1 MDMITY
7 EYKAVDLS
15 LLGGSDSVISSFNEQ
30 GIIGWELVA
39 VMGGVG
45 YFKRSSNNGF
55 DSTTASVST
64 DEDSS
69 SMTIITTDNVSGEEV
84 PLEEAQPP
92 KRRIGR
98 PPREDRQV
106 GDLMAEDSI
115 MPSPESI
122 Q

>member
-1 MDMITY
+1 MITY

-15 LLGGSDSVISSFNEQ
+15 LLGGTDSVVTAFNEQ
-30 GIIGWELVA
+30 GAIGWDLVA

-45 YFKRSSNNGF
+45 YFKRSSDNGF

-64 DEDSS
+64 EESP
-69 SMTIITTDNVSGEEV
+69 SMTIITTNTVSGEEV
-84 PLEEAQPP
+84 PLEEKQPP

-106 GDLMAEDSI
+106 GVLMAEDSI
-115 MPSPESI
+115 MPSPDSI

>member
-1 MDMITY
+1 MITY
-7 EYKAVDLS
+7 EYMAVDLS
-15 LLGGSDSVISSFNEQ
+15 LYGGTGSVIDAFNEQ
-30 GIIGWELVA
+30 GNIGWELTA
-39 VMGGVG
+39 VMGGIG
-45 YFKRSSNNGF
+45 YFKRSSDNGF
-55 DSTTASVST
+55 DSSTVSVSI
-64 DEDSS
+64 EDSA

-106 GDLMAEDSI
+106 GVLMAEDSI
-115 MPSPESI
+115 MPAPESI

>member
-1 MDMITY
+1 MITY
-7 EYKAVDLS
+7 EYKFIDLS
-15 LLGGSDSVISSFNEQ
+15 LLGGSASVIDAFNEQ
-30 GIIGWELVA
+30 GGIGWELVS
-39 VMGGVG
+39 VVGGVG

-55 DSTTASVST
+55 DSTTVSVSAG
-64 DEDSS
+64 EDSS

-84 PLEEAQPP
+84 LLEEKEPP

-106 GDLMAEDSI
+106 GVLLAEDSI

>member
-1 MDMITY
+1 MILY

-15 LLGGSDSVISSFNEQ
+15 LLGGTDSVIASFNEQ
-30 GIIGWELVA
+30 GSIGWDLVS
-39 VMGGVG
+39 VMGGIG
-45 YFKRSSNNGF
+45 YFKRSSDNGF
-55 DSTTASVST
+55 DSSMSSVST
-64 DEDSS
+64 EDSS
-69 SMTIITTDNVSGEEV
+69 SMTIITTNEVSGEEV

-106 GDLMAEDSI
+106 GVLMAEDSI
-115 MPSPESI
+115 MPAPETI

>member
-1 MDMITY
+1 MITY
-7 EYKAVDLS
+7 EYKAIDLS
-15 LLGGSDSVISSFNEQ
+15 LLGGTPSVIDAFNEQ
-30 GIIGWELVA
+30 GIIGWELVS
-39 VMGGVG
+39 VMGGIG

-55 DSTTASVST
+55 DSTTVSVSA
-64 DEDSS
+64 DKDSS

-84 PLEEAQPP
+84 PLEEQQQP

-106 GDLMAEDSI
+106 GVLMAEDSI
-115 MPSPESI
+115 MPAPESI